1 MISFDQSVCII
12 QYRNCGIAIINLIHL
27 LSSSFINYFFCSFN
41 LLKFKSFLSTL
52 FRSVLLRLLKVMVK
66 GGNDQCS
73 RNLKL
78 DLGISPR
85 LHKRTSQRRC

>member
-1 MISFDQSVCII
+1 MISFGQSVCII

-27 LSSSFINYFFCSFN
+27 LSSSFYYFFCSFN